1 MRVMGI
7 DNGLDGAL
15 VCLNSDGGISKL
27 VMPTIESGTGKREYD
42 VQVIV
47 GFVLCYRPDHV
58 FLEKAQAM
66 PGQGVSS
73 MFSIGNGY
81 GIMRG
86 IIGALSIPHT
96 LVHPK
101 TWQKV
106 MFKDVPKQDTKAASV
121 KVCKRLF
128 PQLDWK
134 ASDRCRKAHDGLTDA
149 ALIAAYGMRELKVAI
164 PKAEDT
170 EF

>member
-1 MRVMGI
+1 MGI
-7 DNGLDGAL
+7 DNGKLGAM
-15 VCLNSDGGISKL
+15 VCLNSDHSGIAKT
-27 VMPTIESGTGKREYD
+27 VMPICEDEYD
-42 VQVIV
+42 VTEIV
-47 GFVLCYRPDHV
+47 KFISVCKPHHI
-58 FLEKAQAM
+58 FLEKAYCMPKMAVQA
-66 PGQGVSS
+66 V
-73 MFSIGNGY
+73 FSTANGY

>member
-1 MRVMGI
+1 MRVIGI

-15 VCLNSDGGISKL
+15 VCLTPKDIAKL
-27 VMPTIESGTGKREYD
+27 VMPTLGGGDTKREYD
-42 VQVIV
+42 VDSIL
-47 GFVLCYRPDHV
+47 GFILCYRPDHI

-86 IIGALSIPHT
+86 IIGALKIPHT

-106 MFKDVPKQDTKAASV
+106 MFKDVAKTDTKAASV
-121 KVCKRLF
+121 AVCKRLF

-134 ASDRCRKAHDGLTDA
+134 ATERCKKPHDGLTDA
-149 ALIAAYGMRELKVAI
+149 ALIAAYGMRELKAAL
-164 PKAEDT
+164 PQAEDT